1 MGDNESQQG
10 QLMQDMD
17 VEDQRM
23 ENSDQGQLTQD
34 IEDQR
39 METSKPQLMEEVGI
53 EDQRVEDSE
62 PQQGQLMQ
70 EVDIEDHAKSLPQVF
85 PALKGPNNNGDHDD
99 NDAVEDEEDL
109 DEEIM
114 DAEDLQRVREVMN
127 KAEFAHA
134 VEFDLTREYIKPS
147 LEVALANRRYYMPSK
162 ENGEQYSIWGTKAG
176 RFVNKHGSC
185 LDCLGEGRK
194 SELIAFGSGVSAYF
208 KLIKAMSILFGLLV
222 LMAVPLLAIN
232 VREGTYFQ
240 HHPVPLTATT
250 LGNLF
255 PGVVLP
261 NGTIVIPATP
271 RLSVFGI
278 QICQQDLDNNGT
290 SVYNSSNGGDPC
302 QGQDVMLF
310 YCVWDA
316 IMMLAFYLAINVFHN
331 FTTRENQVYKRKIPK
346 VEDYSVQISVP
357 LGADAQSIQQHFETP
372 GMFQN
377 AVKVFD
383 VQVVENTGS
392 SISICVQRGLLLKK
406 HARLDAAKKLLAM
419 DKNPSV
425 KTAKQVAS
433 NETRIQHVVGKI
445 TKLDER
451 AKTRVDHQQG
461 KRALMAFVTFETQ
474 EQKLRVL
481 DEYENDKSCR
491 CCCVG
496 GRQSKWLR
504 FRGKQPVWVKPAP
517 PPSTLLWENQEDKH
531 SCLRVFTAILLF
543 AAILV
548 VTAALSYMTDQ
559 NRVITNALGSFGDTS
574 SDPPGTEFC
583 SGRYANLTSIADQ
596 LEEIQLGLD
605 QGCFC
610 DDRFNNH
617 LTNPTPTELDAIT
630 TLCDAHAAEVAA
642 AIGKQVGFSI
652 LVILINIIIYKVIML
667 VSVHLIKFRNI
678 LSREIA
684 IMRVIFI
691 ITFINTAIIVL
702 LVNSDW
708 GTLTGM
714 PFVELVGTD
723 GTVFVRSGDF
733 VDFEPDWYSKVG
745 VEIFILSVLNI
756 VGPYLLP
763 ATRYVVHLLEQRFA
777 AKHAVSQQ
785 ALNDLFLGEEF
796 LLSVRLAQMLTM
808 VFFTLAFSS
817 GIPLL
822 YVSCFAAFMVAYW
835 FDKFFFLRLA
845 RTPPQ
850 FDTMLQQWALRTL
863 EWAVVLHC
871 LLGFWMHSSPR
882 TFPNVDH
889 SGFRFFDFNIS
900 ELPPDMSD
908 QIQAQMQF
916 TYEFSLRLTRP
927 GPIALLAMG
936 ALVVAVKIAR
946 RSGKACWCCL
956 RSMCGCL
963 FNMCTVMCRSK
974 HPNTKLSKA
983 VLQAD
988 SFDVLLA
995 KGWIAGVSS
1004 YNILANPVYQTMF
1017 QMQRNRRVD
1026 FEGGGFDDVE
1036 SVVSSGTNR
1045 PLNEFHSLQDT
1056 LNIRKET
1063 AVSSIHEYSSRP
1075 LARSLDSATSSPVL
1089 PKPSQE
1095 SIPSQGGGQ

>member
-1 MGDNESQQG
+1 M
-10 QLMQDMD
+10 
-17 VEDQRM
+17 EDSEAQR
-23 ENSDQGQLTQD
+23 T
-34 IEDQR
+34 
-39 METSKPQLMEEVGI
+39 
-53 EDQRVEDSE
+53 EDSE
-62 PQQGQLMQ
+62 PQEVDVEQQPQQQPQKVDTEQQRPLMQ
-70 EVDIEDHAKSLPQVF
+70 EVDIEDHAKSAPQVF
-85 PALKGPNNNGDHDD
+85 PALKGPNSPNNDDRDDDDQNAAAVGDD
-99 NDAVEDEEDL
+99 EDEDL

-114 DAEDLQRVREVMN
+114 DAEDLQRVREVMG
-127 KAEFAHA
+127 KAEFAHT
-134 VEFDLTREYIKPS
+134 VEYDLTREYIKPS
-147 LEVALANRRYYMPSK
+147 MEAALANRRYYMPSK
-162 ENGEQYSIWGTKAG
+162 GNGEQYSIWGTKAG
-176 RFVNKHGSC
+176 RFVTKNGAC
-185 LDCLGEGRK
+185 VDCLGEGRK

-208 KLIKAMSILFGLLV
+208 KLTKAMSILFAVLV
-222 LMAVPLLAIN
+222 LMAAPLLAIN
-232 VREGTYFQ
+232 VNEGTYFQ

-261 NGTIVIPATP
+261 NGTVVVPAAP

-278 QICQQDLDNNGT
+278 QICQQQGNG
-290 SVYNSSNGGDPC
+290 SLAYNSSEEDLC
-302 QGQDVMLF
+302 KGQDIMLF

-316 IMMLAFYLAINVFHN
+316 IMMLAFYVAINVFHH
-331 FTTRENQVYKRKIPK
+331 FTARENDVYKRKIPK

-357 LGADAQSIQQHFETP
+357 LGADAQAIQEHFETP
-372 GMFQN
+372 DRFQH

-406 HARLDAAKKLLAM
+406 HARLDATRKLLAM

-425 KTAKQVAS
+425 KTAKLVAR
-433 NETRIQHVVGKI
+433 NESRIEHVVAKI

-461 KRALMAFVTFETQ
+461 KQALMAFVTFETQ

-481 DEYENDKSCR
+481 DEYANDKNCR
-491 CCCVG
+491 CCCTG
-496 GRQSKWLR
+496 RRQSKWLK
-504 FRGKQPVWVKPAP
+504 FRGKQAVWVKPAP
-517 PPSTLLWENQEDKH
+517 PPSTLLWENQEDRY
-531 SCLRVFTAILLF
+531 SCVRVSTALLLF

-574 SDPPGTEFC
+574 LDAPGTEFC

-596 LEEIQLGLD
+596 LAEIELELD

-610 DDRFNNH
+610 EDPFNNH
-617 LTNPTPTELDAIT
+617 LTSPTPAEMDAIT
-630 TLCDAHAAEVAA
+630 SLCDEHAAQVAG

-652 LVILINIIIYKVIML
+652 LVVLINILIYKVVML

-691 ITFINTAIIVL
+691 ITLINTAAIVL
-702 LVNSDW
+702 LVNTDW
-708 GTLTGM
+708 ETLTGM
-714 PFVELVGTD
+714 PFVELLGAD

-745 VEIFILSVLNI
+745 VEVFILSVLNI

-763 ATRYVVHLLEQRFA
+763 ATKFVVHLLEQRLA

-822 YVSCFAAFMVAYW
+822 YVSCFAAFVVAYW

-882 TFPNVDH
+882 TFPNVDRA
-889 SGFRFFDFNIS
+889 GFMLFQVDDNSSTLSANAS
-900 ELPPDMSD
+900 E
-908 QIQAQMQF
+908 QIRAQILF
-916 TYEFSLRLTRP
+916 TYEFGVRLNRP

-936 ALVVAVKIAR
+936 ALVVVVKVVR
-946 RSGKACWCCL
+946 RSGRACWCCL
-956 RSMCGCL
+956 RSACGCL
-963 FNMCTVMCRSK
+963 FNACTCLCRRR

-988 SFDVLLA
+988 SFNVLLA

-1017 QMQRNRRVD
+1017 QMQRSRRVD
-1026 FEGGGFDDVE
+1026 EAAGFEVGSGVGGLEDVE
-1036 SVVSSGTNR
+1036 SVVSGSTSR
-1045 PLNEFHSLQDT
+1045 PPNEFRSLQDT

-1063 AVSSIHEYSSRP
+1063 AVNSVNEYSSRS
-1075 LARSLDSATSSPVL
+1075 LARSMDSAASSHIL
-1089 PKPSQE
+1089 PKPSQD
-1095 SIPSQGGGQ
+1095 SIPS